1 MIAHYRKFQASP
13 AWRYL
18 SYGIA
23 GLVLAPVLVIFASWM
38 LPVLAEHW
46 QHLWSFILPEI
57 LWNTLLL
64 LGGVSLLSGVLG
76 VGLAWVCSQYEFV
89 GATFLRRALIFPF
102 AVPAYVSAFVYVGL
116 VDFAGP
122 VRRFLR
128 ESFLGDAW
136 FPEIRSI
143 TGAIV
148 LLSLSLYPYVY
159 VLAYDAFS
167 SQGRNLREAAR
178 SLGSSPRQ
186 VFLRLALPFAR
197 PWIAGG
203 LCLVLLEVL
212 NDFGTVS
219 VVGISTFTTAIYK
232 VWYGFFSVETAAQL
246 STFLILIAFGI
257 YSWEQIS
264 RRRREYNSQA
274 PHRNTHR
281 VRLAWPKQCLAA
293 GSGFI
298 VFTLAFA
305 LPLIQMLIWAARHYQ
320 EFASDDILR
329 SIGRTAFLGSAVG
342 ISASVLS
349 AVIVLSKR
357 FFPIPKLEFVYRVA
371 QLGYGIPGSV
381 LAIGVFLPLVK
392 VDHWL
397 SDWIERT
404 FQVSTGLLLTGTVVT
419 MVIALS
425 IRFLAVSS
433 SSLNSGLERVS
444 WRLDEA
450 ASIFGV
456 YGLNQFRLIH
466 WPLMKASFFSAFLL
480 VFIDVVKEM
489 PLTLMTR
496 PFGWDTLSVRIYS
509 LISEGE
515 WERAAVPAV
524 FLVLVGI
531 VPLLFFSSQRSK
543 S

>member
-1 MIAHYRKFQASP
+1 MSAHYRKYQASA
-13 AWRYL
+13 AWRYI
-18 SYGIA
+18 SYGIGA
-23 GLVLAPVLVIFASWM
+23 LVLAPVLVIFASWM
-38 LPVLAEHW
+38 LPVLSEHW
-46 QHLWSFILPEI
+46 QHLWTYILPEI
-57 LWNTLLL
+57 LVNTIFLLL
-64 LGGVSLLSGVLG
+64 GVSLLSAALG
-76 VGLAWVCSQYEFV
+76 VGLAWLCSQHEFF
-89 GATFLRRALIFPF
+89 GAAFLRRALIFPF

-116 VDFAGP
+116 FDFAGP

-128 ESFLGDAW
+128 DTFIGDAW
-136 FPEIRSI
+136 FPEVR
-143 TGAIV
+143 TLGGAIV
-148 LLSLSLYPYVY
+148 LLSLALYPYVY

-178 SLGSSPRQ
+178 SLGASPRQ
-186 VFLRLALPFAR
+186 VFLSLALPFAR

-212 NDFGTVS
+212 NDFGAVTVI
-219 VVGISTFTTAIYK
+219 GISTFTTAIYK

-257 YSWEQIS
+257 YTWEQIS
-264 RRRREYNSQA
+264 RQRREYSSQA
-274 PHRNTHR
+274 PHKGQYRI
-281 VRLAWPKQCLAA
+281 RLNAKKQVLAFGA
-293 GSGFI
+293 GLI
-298 VFTLAFA
+298 VFLFAFA
-305 LPLIQMLIWAARHYQ
+305 LPLAQLLFWAAAHYQ
-320 EFASDDILR
+320 EFGSDDILHG
-329 SIGRTAFLGSAVG
+329 IGRTALLGSLVG

-349 AVIVLSKR
+349 TVIVLSKR
-357 FFPIPKLEFVYRVA
+357 FFPIPKLKATYRLA

-397 SDWIERT
+397 SDTIERV
-404 FQVSTGLLLTGTVVT
+404 FHVPTGLLLTGTVVT

-433 SSLNSGLERVS
+433 SSLNSGLERIS

-456 YGLNQFRLIH
+456 SGLRQFFLIH
-466 WPLMKASFFSAFLL
+466 WPLMRASFLSAFLL
-480 VFIDVVKEM
+480 VFVDVVKEM

-509 LISEGE
+509 LITEGE

-531 VPLLFFSSQRSK
+531 IPLFFFSRQRSE